1 MRNAD
6 RGPSL
11 TFTRR
16 EAVTLGVGAF
26 VVASIPLAARGRQ
39 ALVRRSI
46 PVMGTIA
53 ELAVVHR
60 DPQQAHAAIDAA
72 IEELQAVERLMTRF
86 SQTSDIGR
94 ANRLAATR
102 PVSVSPRT
110 AAVLREAL
118 AWAEASDGEFDPC
131 IGRAIRLWDVGHR
144 QVPPPE
150 DAVRPLAGR
159 GFYRGLDLDTW
170 RGSPVVRFGNP
181 GVEVDLGGI
190 AKGYGVDAAVNSLQR
205 RGITQAI
212 VNVGGDLF
220 ALGESE
226 AGEPWRVG
234 VRSPHD
240 PSRLAG
246 EVAVSDGAVATSG
259 DYLQYFSHGGRRYH
273 HLLDPTTAAPRR
285 TAVHSVTVAASTC
298 LAADAAATAVY
309 GMAPERA
316 ERLLRARAAGAR
328 VVRTIAGEA

>member
-11 TFTRR
+11 KLTRR
-16 EAVTLGVGAF
+16 GVLVLGVGAF
-26 VVASIPLAARGRQ
+26 VVASIPIAAHRRQ
-39 ALVRRSI
+39 TLVRRAV

-53 ELAVVHR
+53 EFAVVHR
-60 DPQQAHAAIDAA
+60 DPLQAHAAIDAA

-86 SQTSDIGR
+86 SATSDIGR
-94 ANRLAATR
+94 ANRLAATW
-102 PVSVSPRT
+102 PIAVSVET
-110 AAVLREAL
+110 ATVLREAL
-118 AWAEASDGEFDPC
+118 AWAEASSGAFDPC
-131 IGRAIRLWDVGHR
+131 LGEAIRLWDVGHR
-144 QVPPPE
+144 RTPPPG
-150 DAVRPLAGR
+150 DAVRRLAGR
-159 GFYRGLDLDTW
+159 GLYRGLDLDTW
-170 RGSPVVRFGNP
+170 RGSPVVRFRDP

-190 AKGYGVDAAVNSLQR
+190 AKGYGVDAAVQALRR

-212 VNVGGDLF
+212 VNVGGDLY

-226 AGEPWRVG
+226 AGGPWRVG
-234 VRSPHD
+234 VRSPQH

-309 GMAPERA
+309 GMAPGRA
-316 ERLLRARAAGAR
+316 ERLLRARTAGAR
-328 VVRTIAGEA
+328 VLSTIAGEA

>member
-6 RGPSL
+6 RGPSP

-16 EAVTLGVGAF
+16 EVLTLGIGAF
-26 VVASIPLAARGRQ
+26 VVASIPLAGRGRPE
-39 ALVRRSI
+39 LVRRAM

-60 DPQQAHAAIDAA
+60 DPRLAHAAMDAA
-72 IEELQAVERLMTRF
+72 MEELQTVEQLMTRF
-86 SQTSDIGR
+86 SEASDVGR
-94 ANRLAATR
+94 ANRLAATG
-102 PVSVSPRT
+102 PVSVSLRT

-118 AWAEASDGEFDPC
+118 AWAEASAGDFDPC
-131 IGRAIRLWDVGHR
+131 IGRAIRLWDVGQR
-144 QVPPPE
+144 RTPPPE
-150 DAVRPLAGR
+150 DQVRPLAGR
-159 GFYRGLDLDTW
+159 SLYRAMELETW
-170 RGSPVVRFGNP
+170 RGGPVIRFRDP

-190 AKGYGVDAAVNSLQR
+190 AKGHGVDAAVQALRR
-205 RGITQAI
+205 RGITRAI

-226 AGEPWRVG
+226 SGEPWRVG
-234 VRSPHD
+234 VRSPDD

-246 EVAVSDGAVATSG
+246 ELAVSDGALATSG
-259 DYLQYFSHGGRRYH
+259 DYLQFFSHGGRRYH

-285 TAVHSVTVAASTC
+285 TAMHSVTVSASTC

-316 ERLLRARAAGAR
+316 EGLLRARAPGAR
-328 VVRTIAGEA
+328 IVSTVAREV

>member
-6 RGPSL
+6 RAPSPA
-11 TFTRR
+11 FTRR
-16 EAVTLGVGAF
+16 EILTLGIGAF
-26 VVASIPLAARGRQ
+26 VVASIPLAGRGRQ
-39 ALVRRSI
+39 ELARRAM

-53 ELAVVHR
+53 EVAVVHR
-60 DPQQAHAAIDAA
+60 DPRQAHAAIDAA
-72 IEELQAVERLMTRF
+72 MEELQAVERLMTRF

-102 PVSVSPRT
+102 PVSVSQQT

-118 AWAEASDGEFDPC
+118 AWAEASAGDFDPC
-131 IGRAIRLWDVGHR
+131 IGRAIRLWDVGQR
-144 QVPPPE
+144 QIPPPE

-159 GFYRGLDLDTW
+159 GLYRGLDLGTW
-170 RGSPVVRFGNP
+170 RGSPVVRFRDP

-190 AKGYGVDAAVNSLQR
+190 AKGYGVDAAVHALQR

-212 VNVGGDLF
+212 VNVGGDLY

-226 AGEPWRVG
+226 AGGPWRVG
-234 VRSPHD
+234 VRSPDD

-259 DYLQYFSHGGRRYH
+259 DYLQYFSYGGRRYH

-316 ERLLRARAAGAR
+316 ERLLRTRAPGAR
-328 VVRTIAGEA
+328 IVSVIAGEG